1 MAGSAQAGSGR
12 SPRARG
18 GASSSP
24 ACVSRSTFIPPRAR
38 GGSRSTE
45 RRTLSRVPAC
55 AGRGACPTASR
66 LARSA
71 RSRARGAGRRR
82 KGRGAPLQVHPRA
95 SGAPNACWPSLASE
109 LDYPRAA
116 AERRVM
122 RPAAGLGQCSTLC
135 DRGTRRSYRRVF
147 LVQPRPCG
155 ETADQRQAA
164 RGEGGRSPCGRGNR
178 GFRPACAE
186 QGRSSPVR
194 AGSRVDTSSG
204 RALRSADSRARAP
217 GGS

>member
-95 SGAPNACWPSLASE
+95 
-109 LDYPRAA
+109 
-116 AERRVM
+116 
-122 RPAAGLGQCSTLC
+122 
-135 DRGTRRSYRRVF
+135 
-147 LVQPRPCG
+147 CG
-155 ETADQRQAA
+155 
-164 RGEGGRSPCGRGNR
+164 GHLP
-178 GFRPACAE
+178 P
-186 QGRSSPVR
+186 
-194 AGSRVDTSSG
+194 SSG
-204 RALRSADSRARAP
+204 RETSGVDPPVGGGTLASWATYIRLPGRSRWGRLRPVPFVLQRVDAGRRADGVSPASRALAAALYSSLDLLCPERRASRP
-217 GGS
+217 TGKR